1 TFKNRISALIPWTIL
16 TQCRVPKRLANTN
29 GMIWGRRNKE
39 QERYYL
45 FAGMGGEPS
54 RRRRKVYLAW
64 SILAGL
70 MVSMAFAIV
79 LFLVNR

>member
-1 TFKNRISALIPWTIL
+1 M
-16 TQCRVPKRLANTN
+16 TQWRVPKRLVNTS
-29 GMIWGRRNKE
+29 GMVWGRRNKE

-54 RRRRKVYLAW
+54 RRKRKVYLAW
-64 SILAGL
+64 SIVAGL
-70 MVSMAFAIV
+70 TVSMAFAIV